1 MLSSETERLLTRT
14 ILMEL
19 SSTKS
24 SPLLPSLHLR
34 PSKLLIVNIRSL
46 TMSTILTPFITVLLT
61 SSRKHYSMLLA
72 LRPTLHWE
80 MDLEELNISTA
91 RLLASI
97 TTILLTALKC
107 LLSQFTMS
115 SIEFRELTAVV
126 SLITLQSMGLEEIS
140 LLLFLHLLHRWW
152 SHVPSDTQMF
162 S

>member
-19 SSTKS
+19 SSMKS
-24 SPLLPSLHLR
+24 SPLLSSLPLR
-34 PSKLLIVNIRSL
+34 PSISIIVNIRSS

-72 LRPTLHWE
+72 QRPTPHWG
-80 MDLEELNISTA
+80 MDQGELNISTEL
-91 RLLASI
+91 LLASI

-115 SIEFRELTAVV
+115 SIEFWELTAAV
-126 SLITLQSMGLEEIS
+126 SLITLQSTGLEEIS
-140 LLLFLHLLHRWW
+140 LLLFLHLLHQWW